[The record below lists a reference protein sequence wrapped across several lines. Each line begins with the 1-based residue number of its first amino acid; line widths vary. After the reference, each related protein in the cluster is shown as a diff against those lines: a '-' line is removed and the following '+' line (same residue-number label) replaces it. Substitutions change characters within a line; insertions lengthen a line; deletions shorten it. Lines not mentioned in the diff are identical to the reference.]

1 MRKKII
7 FLVLV
12 ISFLWLISGV
22 SGESEFINHLNRTIK
37 SAEIFAL
44 VETLSSPQCE
54 GRLTGTG
61 GYDKAVQ
68 LATDQFKK
76 YGIHPITENKT
87 YIQAFPLSYTK
98 VYESKLIVHVKN
110 KDGKEEILQCEY
122 FKDYYPLN
130 FSGSGNI
137 TGDIIFAGYGVTAP
151 EFDYDDY
158 KGINVKGKIVM
169 IIKGVPEGKDDEDWS
184 AYDEHR
190 FRTKNALKHGAAGLL
205 YIYAGRGNPN
215 GDYLQDFPML
225 SIEEK
230 VADKMLEKY
239 GKNVKTLTEQLNRR
253 QNVSFAMDVNVEIMV
268 RSENFQGTGANVIG
282 YIPGVDELL
291 RNEFIVVGAHL
302 DHCGMWPQL
311 TPGADDNASGSAALL
326 SVAGALSASKY
337 KPKRSIL
344 FILFAGEEMGLLG
357 SNYFVAHLPEKVK
370 KINFVF
376 NMDMIGA
383 GPNVF
388 IARLKNYPEVE
399 KLLIETPRKLNLC
412 CQIKGNEVT
421 KKGRAGADH
430 APFVEK
436 GIPAVSI
443 FSADG
448 KHNGYHTNDDT
459 IYWVTPKIIE
469 DVAKIISYATLRL
482 ASD

>member
-1 MRKKII
+1 MKKKII

-22 SGESEFINHLNRTIK
+22 SNESEFINHLNRTIK
-37 SAEIFAL
+37 SAEIFSL
-44 VETLSSPQCE
+44 VETLSSPQYE
-54 GRLTGTG
+54 GRLTGTT
-61 GYDKAVQ
+61 GYEKAVQ
-68 LATDQFKK
+68 LAAEQFKK
-76 YGIHPITENKT
+76 YGIHPITGDNT
-87 YIQAFPLSYTK
+87 YTQSFPLSYTK
-98 VYESKLIVHVKN
+98 VYESKLIVHLQDKE
-110 KDGKEEILQCEY
+110 GKQETLQCEY

-137 TGDIIFAGYGVTAP
+137 TGNIIFAGYGVTAP

-158 KGINVKGKIVM
+158 KGIDVKGKIVM
-169 IIKGVPEGKDDEDWS
+169 IIKGVPKEKENEDWA

-190 FRTKNALKHGAAGLL
+190 FRTSNALKHGASGLL

-215 GDYLQDFPML
+215 GNYLQDFPML

-230 VADKMLEKY
+230 LADRILEKY
-239 GKNVKTLTEQLNRR
+239 GKNVKTLTDQLNQR
-253 QNVSFAMDVNVEIMV
+253 QNVSFATDVNVEIMV
-268 RSENFQGTGANVIG
+268 RSENFQGSGSNVVG
-282 YIPGVDELL
+282 YIPGADELL

-326 SVAGALSASKY
+326 AIAGALGTSKY
-337 KPKRSIL
+337 KPKRSVL
-344 FILFAGEEMGLLG
+344 FILFAGEEMGLFG
-357 SNYFVAHLPEKVK
+357 SKYFVSHLPEKVK

-376 NMDMIGA
+376 NMDMVGA

-388 IARLKNYPEVE
+388 ILRLQNYPEVE
-399 KLLIETPRKLNLC
+399 KILMETPRKLNLG
-412 CQIKGNEVT
+412 CQIKGNKVT
-421 KKGRAGADH
+421 GKRRSGSDH

-436 GIPAVSI
+436 GIPAVSV

-448 KHNGYHTNDDT
+448 KHNGYHTNEDT
-459 IYWVTPKIIE
+459 IYWITPKITE
-469 DVAKIISYATLRL
+469 DIAKIISYAVMRL

>member
-1 MRKKII
+1 MKKKII
-7 FLVLV
+7 FLVLL

-22 SGESEFINHLNRTIK
+22 SGESEFINHLDKTIK
-37 SAEIFAL
+37 SAYIFTL
-44 VETLSSPQCE
+44 VETFSSPQCE
-54 GRLTGTG
+54 GRLSGTA

-68 LATDQFKK
+68 ISIDQFKK
-76 YGIHPITENKT
+76 FGIQPIYENKT
-87 YIQAFPLSYTK
+87 FTQSFPITYTK
-98 VYESKLIVHVKN
+98 VYESKLVVHVKN
-110 KDGKEEILQCEY
+110 KEGIEEVLQCEY

-130 FSGSGNI
+130 FSGSGKLSGNI
-137 TGDIIFAGYGVTAP
+137 VFAGYGVTAP

-158 KGINVKGKIVM
+158 KGIDVKNKIVM
-169 IIKGVPEGKDDEDWS
+169 IIKGVPKEKEDEDWS

-190 FRTKNALKHGAAGLL
+190 FRTKNALKHGASGLL

-215 GDYLQDFPML
+215 GDYLPDFPML

-230 VADKMLEKY
+230 IADKIFEKY
-239 GKNVKTLTEQLNRR
+239 GKNVKTLTGQLNQR
-253 QNVSFAMDVNVEIMV
+253 QNVSFVTDVNAEIMV
-268 RSENFQGTGANVIG
+268 KSENFQGTGVNVIG
-282 YIPGVDELL
+282 YIPGADELL
-291 RNEFIVVGAHL
+291 RNEFIVIGAHL

-326 SVAGALSASKY
+326 SIAGALSSSKY
-337 KPKRSIL
+337 KPKRSVL

-357 SNYFVAHLPEKVK
+357 SKYFVSHLPGKVK

-399 KLLIETPRKLNLC
+399 KILVETPRKLNLC
-412 CQIKGNEVT
+412 CQVKGNEAG
-421 KKGRAGADH
+421 KKSRGGADH

-443 FSADG
+443 FSTDG
-448 KHNGYHTNDDT
+448 QHHGYHTNDDT
-459 IYWVTPKIIE
+459 IYWITPKIIE
-469 DVAKIISYATLRL
+469 DIAKIVSYTTMRL

>member
-1 MRKKII
+1 MKKKII
-7 FLVLV
+7 FLILV

-22 SGESEFINHLNRTIK
+22 SGESEFINHLGRTIK
-37 SAEIFAL
+37 STEIFAL
-44 VETLSSPQCE
+44 VETLSSPQYE
-54 GRLTGTG
+54 GRLTGTP

-68 LATDQFKK
+68 LTSELFKK
-76 YGIHPITENKT
+76 YGIYPIIGNKK
-87 YIQAFPLSYTK
+87 YIQSFPVSYTK
-98 VYESKLIVHVKN
+98 IYESKLIVHLQDKE
-110 KDGKEEILQCEY
+110 GKQETRQCDY

-137 TGDIIFAGYGVTAP
+137 TGNIIFAGYGVTAP

-158 KGINVKGKIVM
+158 KGIDVKGKIVM
-169 IIKGVPEGKDDEDWS
+169 IIKGVPKEKEDEDWT

-190 FRTKNALKHGAAGLL
+190 FRTSNALKHGASGLL

-215 GDYLQDFPML
+215 GDYLPGFPML
-225 SIEEK
+225 SIDEAL
-230 VADKMLEKY
+230 ADRILEKY
-239 GKNVKTLTEQLNRR
+239 GKNLKTLKEQLDQR
-253 QNVSFAMDVNVEIMV
+253 QNVSFVTDVNVEMMV
-268 RSENFQGTGANVIG
+268 RSENFQGNGSNVVG
-282 YIPGVDELL
+282 YIPGADELL
-291 RNEFIVVGAHL
+291 KNEFIVVGAHL
-302 DHCGMWPQL
+302 DHCGMWPQF

-326 SVAGALSASKY
+326 AIAKALGTSKY
-337 KPKRSIL
+337 KPKRSVL
-344 FILFAGEEMGLLG
+344 FVLFAGEEMGLLG
-357 SNYFVAHLPEKVK
+357 SKYFVSHLPEKVK

-388 IARLKNYPEVE
+388 IARLKNYPEIE
-399 KLLIETPRKLNLC
+399 KILMETPRKLNLS

-421 KKGRAGADH
+421 KKGRGGADH

-436 GIPAVSI
+436 GIPAVSV
-443 FSADG
+443 FSTDG

-459 IYWVTPKIIE
+459 IYWITPKITE
-469 DVAKIISYATLRL
+469 DIAKIISYTVMRL